1 MKQIPN
7 VFTLLNLFFGCIA
20 IVYAIQPGLVPLFQ
34 DSGSFLSPETSDAGV
49 QYLSIPQNICM
60 ASLFIGIAAV
70 IDFLDGFIARLMHA
84 SSDMGKQLDSLA
96 DVVSFGVAP
105 AMIIF
110 EFLRMSFAQQDGG
123 LSTSFLLFIPAFI
136 LPCAGAYRLARY
148 NLDTSFHTGFRGL
161 PIPAAGL
168 LIASFPLIF
177 WYNSNGGW
185 VISLLT
191 SYWFWYAIIIF
202 ISLLMVS
209 TIPMLS
215 LKINKA
221 SKGTVLPLVILGV
234 IGIAAALFFGWLAV
248 PIIFVAYLIISL
260 LQKQTTP

>member
-1 MKQIPN
+1 MKHIPN

-34 DSGSFLSPETSDAGV
+34 DSGNFLSPEANDAGV

-60 ASLFIGIAAV
+60 ASLFIGIAAI

-84 SSDMGKQLDSLA
+84 SSGMGKQLDSLA

-110 EFLRMSFAQQDGG
+110 EFLRMAFAQQESA

-136 LPCAGAYRLARY
+136 LPCAGAFRLARY
-148 NLDTSFHTGFRGL
+148 NLDTSSHTGFRGL

-168 LIASFPLIF
+168 FIASFPLIF
-177 WYNSNGGW
+177 WYNSNGIW

-209 TIPMLS
+209 TLPMLS

-221 SKGTVLPLVILGV
+221 SAKTLLPLVILV
-234 IGIAAALFFGWLAV
+234 AIGIAAFLFFGWLAV
-248 PIIFVAYLIISL
+248 PLIFVAYLVISL